1 MGRDGA
7 GLRGYCTAMLCKV
20 TVGRDVYV
28 GTPEEVV
35 GFLARAEG
43 APGGG
48 VASDGHA
55 AYMEGV
61 AARLR
66 THGRHVPVDRSSP
79 EAFLRS
85 LAAAKLLTYEPRGE
99 PDEARVDVKEV
110 LGDRPVGFSGKVR
123 AEDLWR
129 DVFGDEAP

>member
-1 MGRDGA
+1 
-7 GLRGYCTAMLCKV
+7 MLCKV

-28 GTPEEVV
+28 GTPDEVV
-35 GFLARAEG
+35 GFLARADG

-48 VASDGHA
+48 IVSDGHA

-66 THGRHVPVDRSSP
+66 THGRHVPVDRTSP

-85 LAAAKLLTYEPRGE
+85 LAAAGLLTYEPRGE
-99 PDEARVDVKEV
+99 PDEARVDVRDV

-123 AEDLWR
+123 AEDLLR
-129 DVFGDEAP
+129 DVFGEDAP